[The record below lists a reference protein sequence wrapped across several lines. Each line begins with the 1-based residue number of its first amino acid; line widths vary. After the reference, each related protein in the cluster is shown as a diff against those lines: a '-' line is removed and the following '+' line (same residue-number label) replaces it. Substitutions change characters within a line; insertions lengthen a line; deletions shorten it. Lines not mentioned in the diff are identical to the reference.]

1 MLKSKEFVGISLEGD
16 TLKFAR
22 VISEKK
28 KLRVVRVDQLTLV
41 DPIKQSAKAKP
52 VTESKS
58 DSFEEE
64 LDTDLIFG
72 LDDDNESPAPKQA
85 ENNGSASATTVK
97 ESEDIFGEI
106 DLDELDEEELDDA
119 PQKDIISEAGE
130 TISNEKL
137 VYDYLST
144 LKTSKK
150 YIAVNVPS
158 GDTIFQFLNDMNYS
172 EVKKKELKEIIED
185 KLYSLHNRK
194 PDEDFYDFE
203 VRDDGALLIGSLE
216 SESPTLS
223 IVHGAGTKNNEN
235 YLINDVIP
243 DESVM
248 MGLYREHYEM
258 NSELTTALLQ
268 IGKTKSRLLF
278 LRGKKL
284 IQVSP
289 VINEGYDDKNYLN
302 TIFSKILFQIDTGEV
317 PGLDQ
322 LIIYNNVKGM
332 AVLDFF
338 RESFSELKVEQF
350 KFDDEKIFYGNNLSS
365 TIPNYTTA
373 IGLAEV
379 AARADI
385 TKKINLSFLP
395 SYVIDQ
401 QKIFSL
407 QWHGVLLL
415 VLIGLFPV
423 LLNHFYQ
430 QNSDQIMSLETES
443 SQLTQ
448 MITNVEPLVT
458 RSDEVSLELSSLQD
472 QLTLLQELNEN
483 NIKWTVT
490 LDSFNRAVQNTGSL
504 WVTSF
509 RQNDDVILIDGLSL
523 FRQRIPELASR
534 FETVTLLNVRKQEVR
549 EREIFSFTM
558 MIRDVVDDPS
568 LFTPQNNLPEISD
581 ASTP

>member
-1 MLKSKEFVGISLEGD
+1 MIKSKEFVGISLEGD

-41 DPIKQSAKAKP
+41 DPIKQSGKSKP
-52 VTESKS
+52 AAESKK
-58 DSFEEE
+58 DSFEDE

-72 LDDDNESPAPKQA
+72 LDDDTKSTNPKQA
-85 ENNGSASATTVK
+85 EKNGSSSASAVK
-97 ESEDIFGEI
+97 ESEDIFSDI
-106 DLDELDEEELDDA
+106 DLDELDKEDLEDA
-119 PQKDIISEAGE
+119 PKQDIIAETSES
-130 TISNEKL
+130 ISNEKL

-150 YIAVNVPS
+150 HIAVNVPS

-172 EVKKKELKEIIED
+172 DLKKKELKEIIED

-216 SESPTLS
+216 NESPTLS
-223 IVHGAGTKNNEN
+223 IVHGAGTKNNEK

-268 IGKTKSRLLF
+268 IGKSKSRLLF
-278 LRGKKL
+278 LKGKKL
-284 IQVSP
+284 IQISP

-322 LIIYNNVKGM
+322 LIIYNNVKGVT
-332 AVLDFF
+332 VLDFF
-338 RESFSELKVEQF
+338 QESFSELKVEQF
-350 KFDDEKIFYGNNLSS
+350 KFDEEKIFYGNNLSS
-365 TIPNYTTA
+365 VIPNYTTA

-401 QKIFSL
+401 QKMFSL

-415 VLIGLFPV
+415 VLIGLCPI

-430 QNSDQIMSLETES
+430 QNHDQITSLEAES
-443 SQLTQ
+443 SLLTQ

-458 RSDEVSLELSSLQD
+458 RSEEVSLELSSLQD

-490 LDSFNRAVQNTGSL
+490 LDRFNRAVQNTAAL

-509 RQNDDVILIDGLSL
+509 RQNDDVIMVDGLSL
-523 FRQRIPELASR
+523 FQQRIPELASR
-534 FETVTLLNVRKQEVR
+534 FETVTLLNVTKQEVR
-549 EREIFSFTM
+549 DREIYSFTM